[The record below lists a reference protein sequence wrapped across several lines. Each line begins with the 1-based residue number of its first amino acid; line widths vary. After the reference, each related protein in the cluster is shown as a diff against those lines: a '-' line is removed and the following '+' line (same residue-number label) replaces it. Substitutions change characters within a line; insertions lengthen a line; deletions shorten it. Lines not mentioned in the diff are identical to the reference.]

1 MLELE
6 MSQSSEGNAS
16 MEGLSALVD
25 GELGSD
31 AGARACAQW
40 REDPQARAHWH
51 AYALIGDVMRSDDL
65 ASTVDRDCAFLARL
79 RVRLADE
86 PVVLAPAELPAPVEL
101 PAVAAVAAV
110 AGSRRAWRTPVAVA
124 AGFVVVAGALVATSV
139 PGSLPFGGSPATV
152 AQAGDAPAVASV
164 ATAPSPSPLRAVSIA
179 QDTAPVRLNGQLI
192 RDARLDEYLSVHK
205 KFGGSSAPGVPS
217 GFLRNAAAEAPAR

>member
-6 MSQSSEGNAS
+6 MSQSSEGSAS

-40 REDPQARAHWH
+40 REDPQARASWH
-51 AYALIGDVMRSDDL
+51 AYALIGDVMRSEDL
-65 ASTVDRDCAFLARL
+65 ASPVDRDCAFLARL
-79 RVRLADE
+79 RARLADE

-101 PAVAAVAAV
+101 PALAVVAAAG
-110 AGSRRAWRTPVAVA
+110 GSRRGWRTPVAVA

-139 PGSLPFGGSPATV
+139 PGSLPFGGSAATV
-152 AQAGDAPAVASV
+152 AQTGTAPTVAVA
-164 ATAPSPSPLRAVSIA
+164 PSPLRAVSVA
-179 QDTAPVRLNGQLI
+179 QDTEPVRLNGQLI

>member
-6 MSQSSEGNAS
+6 MSQSSEGSAS

-51 AYALIGDVMRSDDL
+51 AYALIGDVMRSEDL
-65 ASTVDRDCAFLARL
+65 ASTVDHDCAFLVRL
-79 RVRLADE
+79 RARLADE

-152 AQAGDAPAVASV
+152 AQSGAAPTIAA
-164 ATAPSPSPLRAVSIA
+164 APSPLRAVSVA
-179 QDTAPVRLNGQLI
+179 QDAAPVRLNGQLI

>member
-1 MLELE
+1 MLELD
-6 MSQSSEGNAS
+6 MSQSSEGSAS
-16 MEGLSALVD
+16 MENLSALVD
-25 GELGSD
+25 GELGSE

-40 REDPQARAHWH
+40 REDSQTRASWH
-51 AYALIGDVMRSDDL
+51 AYALIGDVMRSEDL
-65 ASTVDRDCAFLARL
+65 ASTADRDCAFLARL
-79 RVRLADE
+79 RERLADE

-101 PAVAAVAAV
+101 PLAPAAVAA
-110 AGSRRAWRTPVAVA
+110 AGGGRRAWRTPVAVA

-139 PGSLPFGGSPATV
+139 PGSLPFGGAPATV
-152 AQAGDAPAVASV
+152 AQTGGTTAVAV
-164 ATAPSPSPLRAVSIA
+164 APSPLRAVSVTQEA
-179 QDTAPVRLNGQLI
+179 EPVRLNGQLI

>member
-1 MLELE
+1 
-6 MSQSSEGNAS
+6 MSQSSEGSAS

-40 REDPQARAHWH
+40 REDPQARAQWH
-51 AYALIGDVMRSDDL
+51 AYALIGDVMRSEDL
-65 ASTVDRDCAFLARL
+65 ASPVDRDCAFLARL
-79 RVRLADE
+79 RARLADE

-101 PAVAAVAAV
+101 PAVAVAAG
-110 AGSRRAWRTPVAVA
+110 GSRRGWRTPVAVA

-139 PGSLPFGGSPATV
+139 PGSLPFGGNPATV
-152 AQAGDAPAVASV
+152 AQSGAASAVAV
-164 ATAPSPSPLRAVSIA
+164 APSPLRAVSVA
-179 QDTAPVRLNGQLI
+179 QDSEPVRLNGQLI

>member
-1 MLELE
+1 
-6 MSQSSEGNAS
+6 MSQSSEGSAS

-31 AGARACAQW
+31 AGARVCAQW
-40 REDPQARAHWH
+40 REDPQARANWH

-65 ASTVDRDCAFLARL
+65 ASPVDRDCAFLARL
-79 RVRLADE
+79 RARLADE

-101 PAVAAVAAV
+101 PLAPAAVAA
-110 AGSRRAWRTPVAVA
+110 AGGARRAWRTPVAVA

-152 AQAGDAPAVASV
+152 AQTGNATAV
-164 ATAPSPSPLRAVSIA
+164 ATAPSPLRAVSVA
-179 QDTAPVRLNGQLI
+179 QDTEPVRLNGQLI

>member
-1 MLELE
+1 
-6 MSQSSEGNAS
+6 MSQSSEGSAS
-16 MEGLSALVD
+16 MENLSALVD
-25 GELGSD
+25 GELGSE
-31 AGARACAQW
+31 AGARVCAQW
-40 REDPQARAHWH
+40 REDPQARANWH

-79 RVRLADE
+79 RERLADE

-101 PAVAAVAAV
+101 LLAPAAVAVGGA
-110 AGSRRAWRTPVAVA
+110 RRAWRTPVAVA

-152 AQAGDAPAVASV
+152 AQSGTATAVATV
-164 ATAPSPSPLRAVSIA
+164 PSPLRAVSVG
-179 QDTAPVRLNGQLI
+179 QDTEPVRLNGQLI

>member
-1 MLELE
+1 
-6 MSQSSEGNAS
+6 MSQSSEGGAS
-16 MEGLSALVD
+16 MENLSALVD
-25 GELGSD
+25 GELGSE

-40 REDPQARAHWH
+40 REDSQARVSWH
-51 AYALIGDVMRSDDL
+51 AYALIGDVMRSEDL
-65 ASTVDRDCAFLARL
+65 VSTAERDCAFLARL
-79 RVRLADE
+79 RARLADE

-101 PAVAAVAAV
+101 PLAPAAVAA
-110 AGSRRAWRTPVAVA
+110 AGGGRRAWRTPVAVA

-139 PGSLPFGGSPATV
+139 PGSLPFGGTPATV
-152 AQAGDAPAVASV
+152 AQTGGTTAVV
-164 ATAPSPSPLRAVSIA
+164 AAPSPLRAVSVTQEA
-179 QDTAPVRLNGQLI
+179 EPVRLNGQLI

>member
-6 MSQSSEGNAS
+6 MSQSSEGSAS
-16 MEGLSALVD
+16 MENLSALVD
-25 GELGSD
+25 GELGSE
-31 AGARACAQW
+31 AGARVCAQW
-40 REDPQARAHWH
+40 REDPQARANWH

-79 RVRLADE
+79 RLRLADE

-101 PAVAAVAAV
+101 LLGPAAVAVGGA
-110 AGSRRAWRTPVAVA
+110 RRAWRTPVAVA

-139 PGSLPFGGSPATV
+139 PGSLPFGSSPATV
-152 AQAGDAPAVASV
+152 AQSGTATAVATV
-164 ATAPSPSPLRAVSIA
+164 PSPLRAVSVG
-179 QDTAPVRLNGQLI
+179 QDTEPVRLSGQLI

>member
-1 MLELE
+1 
-6 MSQSSEGNAS
+6 MSQSSEGSAS

-25 GELGSD
+25 GELGSE
-31 AGARACAQW
+31 AGARVCAQW

-65 ASTVDRDCAFLARL
+65 ASPVDRDCAFLARL
-79 RVRLADE
+79 RARLADE

-101 PAVAAVAAV
+101 PLAPAAIAAVGGA
-110 AGSRRAWRTPVAVA
+110 RRGWRTPVAVA
-124 AGFVVVAGALVATSV
+124 AGFVVVASV
-139 PGSLPFGGSPATV
+139 PGSLSFGGSPATV
-152 AQAGDAPAVASV
+152 AQTGNATAV
-164 ATAPSPSPLRAVSIA
+164 ATAPSPLRAVSVA
-179 QDTAPVRLNGQLI
+179 TDTEPVRLNGQLI

>member
-1 MLELE
+1 
-6 MSQSSEGNAS
+6 

-40 REDPQARAHWH
+40 REDPQARAQWH
-51 AYALIGDVMRSDDL
+51 AYALIGDVMRSEDL
-65 ASTVDRDCAFLARL
+65 ASPVDRDCAFLARL
-79 RVRLADE
+79 RARLADE

-101 PAVAAVAAV
+101 PAVAAVAAG
-110 AGSRRAWRTPVAVA
+110 GSRRGWRTPVAVA

-152 AQAGDAPAVASV
+152 AQSGAASAVAMV
-164 ATAPSPSPLRAVSIA
+164 PSPLRAVSVA
-179 QDTAPVRLNGQLI
+179 QDTEPVRLNGQLI

>member
-1 MLELE
+1 
-6 MSQSSEGNAS
+6 MSQSSEGSAS
-16 MEGLSALVD
+16 MENLSALVD
-25 GELGSD
+25 GELGSE
-31 AGARACAQW
+31 AGARVCVQW

-65 ASTVDRDCAFLARL
+65 ASPVDRDCAFLARL
-79 RVRLADE
+79 RARLADE

-101 PAVAAVAAV
+101 PAVAAVPAV

-152 AQAGDAPAVASV
+152 AQTGHATAV
-164 ATAPSPSPLRAVSIA
+164 ATAPSPLRAVSVA
-179 QDTAPVRLNGQLI
+179 QDTEPVRLNGQLI

>member
-1 MLELE
+1 
-6 MSQSSEGNAS
+6 MSQSSEGSAS
-16 MEGLSALVD
+16 MENLSALVD
-25 GELGSD
+25 GELGSE
-31 AGARACAQW
+31 AGARVCVQW
-40 REDPQARAHWH
+40 REDSQTRANWH

-79 RVRLADE
+79 RARLADE

-101 PAVAAVAAV
+101 LLAPAAVAVGGA
-110 AGSRRAWRTPVAVA
+110 RRAWRTPVAVA

-139 PGSLPFGGSPATV
+139 PGSLPFGGSPATI
-152 AQAGDAPAVASV
+152 AQSGTAPSV
-164 ATAPSPSPLRAVSIA
+164 ATAPSPLRAVSVG
-179 QDTAPVRLNGQLI
+179 QDTEPVRLNGQLI